1 MVGRTDLMTNRQND
15 EKVII
20 YLTNRKIASN
30 MKDNSLKMKRIRQLF
45 LSDKITFDDAV
56 KAIANDSFIIFDD
69 AN

>member
-1 MVGRTDLMTNRQND
+1 MTNRTND

-30 MKDNSLKMKRIRQLF
+30 MGNDDNSLKMKRIRQLF

>member
-1 MVGRTDLMTNRQND
+1 MTNRQND

-20 YLTNRKIASN
+20 YFTNRKIASN
-30 MKDNSLKMKRIRQLF
+30 MGNDDNSLKKKRIRQLF

>member
-1 MVGRTDLMTNRQND
+1 MTNRTND
-15 EKVII
+15 EKTII

-30 MKDNSLKMKRIRQLF
+30 MGNDDNSLKMRRIRQLF

>member
-1 MVGRTDLMTNRQND
+1 MTNRTND

-20 YLTNRKIASN
+20 YLTNRKMSN
-30 MKDNSLKMKRIRQLF
+30 MKNDNSLKMRRNRQLN
-45 LSDKITFDDAV
+45 LNGSITFDDAV

>member
-1 MVGRTDLMTNRQND
+1 MTNRQND

-20 YLTNRKIASN
+20 YLTNRMMSY
-30 MKDNSLKMKRIRQLF
+30 MKDNTFKMKRIRQLF

>member
-1 MVGRTDLMTNRQND
+1 MTNRTND

-30 MKDNSLKMKRIRQLF
+30 MKNDNSLKMKRIRQLF

-69 AN
+69 AVTNF

>member
-1 MVGRTDLMTNRQND
+1 MTNRTND

-20 YLTNRKIASN
+20 YLTNRKIAKN
-30 MKDNSLKMKRIRQLF
+30 DNSLKMRRIRQLF

-69 AN
+69 AD

>member
-1 MVGRTDLMTNRQND
+1 MTNRQND

-20 YLTNRKIASN
+20 YLTNRKMSN
-30 MKDNSLKMKRIRQLF
+30 MKNDNSLKMRRIRQLF
-45 LSDKITFDDAV
+45 LSDSITFDDAV

>member
-1 MVGRTDLMTNRQND
+1 MTNRTND
-15 EKVII
+15 EKTII

-30 MKDNSLKMKRIRQLF
+30 MGNDDNSLKMKRIRQLF